1 MRNAA
6 RAIAAVGVALVLV
19 ALAAVPSGAWSFRAS
34 VDRTCTASGVQLV
47 VHFANTEPKG
57 SQVMT
62 VSATDTQTNK
72 SVTLGS
78 VIPGKSG
85 QGTIDTALQSV
96 KAGKVRIDLA
106 WASDP
111 KSHDQQLV
119 QYGAF
124 GCDPPPAVPEGLN
137 GWTLAAVVGG
147 VVGVGAWRRSR
158 TAPGT
163 VHR

>member
-6 RAIAAVGVALVLV
+6 RAVAAVGVAFLLVV
-19 ALAAVPSGAWSFRAS
+19 LAAMPSGAWLFRAS
-34 VDRTCTASGVQLV
+34 VDQTCTASGVQLT
-47 VHFANTEPKG
+47 VHFTNTEPKA
-57 SQVMT
+57 SQAMT

-72 SVTLGS
+72 SVTLGT
-78 VIPGKSG
+78 VAAGKSG

-96 KAGKVRIDLA
+96 KTGKVRIDLA

-111 KSHDQQLV
+111 KSHDQQLLP
-119 QYGAF
+119 YGAF

-137 GWTLAAVVGG
+137 GWTLGAVVGG
-147 VVGVGAWRRSR
+147 VVGAGVWRRNR
-158 TAPGT
+158 TVRRT

>member
-6 RAIAAVGVALVLV
+6 RAVAAVGVATLLVG
-19 ALAAVPSGAWSFRAS
+19 LAAAPSGAWSFHAS
-34 VDRTCTASGVQLV
+34 VDRTCTASGVQLT
-47 VHFANTEPKG
+47 VHFANTEPKP
-57 SQVMT
+57 SQIMT

-72 SVTLGS
+72 SMTLGT
-78 VIPGKSG
+78 VAPGKSG
-85 QGTIDTALQSV
+85 LGTIDTAVQSV
-96 KAGKVRIDLA
+96 KAGKVRLDLG

-111 KSHDQQLV
+111 KAHDQKLLA
-119 QYGAF
+119 YGAF

-137 GWTLAAVVGG
+137 GWTLAVVVGG

-158 TAPGT
+158 TGPRT